1 MWPRLS
7 STTLTD
13 QVYGVLRDRILPGDW
28 DVGRFIREQEISDNL
43 GVSRTPVRAAL
54 GQLASE
60 GFLER
65 IPHRGFRLPRQSAT
79 DLLDLYPI
87 LASLEVL
94 AAQQSFPQISE
105 EELAELRAVNRAY
118 HAAYERAD
126 IREGIE
132 LNNRFHHLLS
142 EGSHNERLCEML
154 DELRAEVTRLE
165 VWAFSN
171 MPQWDVSVR
180 EHEKI
185 LDAVEAGDY
194 DLALATTEENRLMTY
209 TDFGEHIGDGR
220 GDTRLVDAEEGQLM
234 SLRTAATQQGR
245 SKIPNNPRGFGSKK
259 GCSTVGDN
267 LNFSCN
273 ASW

>member
-1 MWPRLS
+1 MKEAWPLLS

-13 QVYGVLRDRILPGDW
+13 QVHGVLRDRILSGGW
-28 DVGRFIREQEISDNL
+28 EEGRFIREQDISDRL
-43 GVSRTPVRAAL
+43 GVSRTPVREAL
-54 GQLASE
+54 GRLASE

-65 IPHRGFRLPRQSAT
+65 IPHRGFRLPAQSAT

-94 AAQQSFPQISE
+94 AARQSFAQIGE
-105 EELAELRAVNRAY
+105 AELEELRAVNRAY
-118 HAAYERAD
+118 GAAHDRAD

-154 DELRAEVTRLE
+154 DELRAEVARLE

-171 MPQWDVSVR
+171 ISQWDVSIR
-180 EHEKI
+180 EHEEI
-185 LDAVEAGDY
+185 LEAVEAGDY
-194 DLALATTEENRLMTY
+194 DRALATLEENRLMTY

-220 GDTRLVDAEEGQLM
+220 GETKDLADARAELLAVVASAAPGNEE
-234 SLRTAATQQGR
+234 S
-245 SKIPNNPRGFGSKK
+245 
-259 GCSTVGDN
+259 
-267 LNFSCN
+267 
-273 ASW
+273 

>member
-1 MWPRLS
+1 MGS
-7 STTLTD
+7 
-13 QVYGVLRDRILPGDW
+13 
-28 DVGRFIREQEISDNL
+28 GRFIREQDISDKL
-43 GVSRTPVRAAL
+43 GVSRTPVREAL
-54 GQLASE
+54 GRLASE

-94 AAQQSFPQISE
+94 AADQSFPQISE
-105 EELAELRAVNRAY
+105 GELEELRVVNRAY
-118 HAAYERAD
+118 QAAYDRAD

-171 MPQWDVSVR
+171 ISQWDVSIG
-180 EHEKI
+180 EHEEI
-185 LDAVEAGDY
+185 LEAVEAGDY
-194 DLALATTEENRLMTY
+194 ARALATLQENRLMTY

-220 GDTRLVDAEEGQLM
+220 GETKNLSAAKAELLAVVV
-234 SLRTAATQQGR
+234 STASG
-245 SKIPNNPRGFGSKK
+245 NEEN
-259 GCSTVGDN
+259 
-267 LNFSCN
+267 
-273 ASW
+273 

>member
-1 MWPRLS
+1 MKEAWPLLS

-13 QVYGVLRDRILPGDW
+13 QVYGVLRDRILSGGW
-28 DVGRFIREQEISDNL
+28 EEGRFIREQDISDKL
-43 GVSRTPVRAAL
+43 GVSRTPVREAL
-54 GQLASE
+54 GRLASE

-65 IPHRGFRLPRQSAT
+65 IPHRGFRLPAQSAT

-94 AAQQSFPQISE
+94 AARQSFLQISE
-105 EELAELRAVNRAY
+105 AELEELRAVNRAY

-126 IREGIE
+126 IRQGIE

-154 DELRAEVTRLE
+154 DELRAEVARLE

-171 MPQWDVSVR
+171 IAQWDVSIR
-180 EHEKI
+180 EHEEI
-185 LDAVEAGDY
+185 LEAVEAGDY
-194 DLALATTEENRLMTY
+194 DRALATIEENRLMTY

-220 GDTRLVDAEEGQLM
+220 GETKNLADARAEL
-234 SLRTAATQQGR
+234 LAAVG
-245 SKIPNNPRGFGSKK
+245 SAAPRNGE
-259 GCSTVGDN
+259 N
-267 LNFSCN
+267 
-273 ASW
+273 